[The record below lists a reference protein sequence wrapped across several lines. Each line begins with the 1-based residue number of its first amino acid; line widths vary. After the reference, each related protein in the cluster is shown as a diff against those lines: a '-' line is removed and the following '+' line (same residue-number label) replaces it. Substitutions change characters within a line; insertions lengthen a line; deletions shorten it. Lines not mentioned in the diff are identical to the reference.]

1 MPNKGAQD
9 APTQRGLCLVHGT
22 IVFDHFITDTA
33 RYADLVLPATTQFEH
48 FDVQGAWGHFYASS
62 NNPAVAPMGETKSGG
77 ELMRELAVKLGLDH
91 SALRESDEEI
101 AASALPDGCSL
112 DDLKRDGWRKLSVPV
127 GPSQPLALL
136 GEGIAGPAP
145 PPPGRLQ
152 LLTPKSHY
160 FLNSTFANMPLQR
173 QSQGRASIEINPEDA
188 SRLMLSDGDT
198 IRASNGAANMQLPL
212 RVTDT
217 IRPGCAVLEGK
228 WWGGDADQSAEV
240 NRLTPARWSPLGQPA
255 YNETWITIAKA

>member
-1 MPNKGAQD
+1 
-9 APTQRGLCLVHGT
+9 
-22 IVFDHFITDTA
+22 
-33 RYADLVLPATTQFEH
+33 
-48 FDVQGAWGHFYASS
+48 
-62 NNPAVAPMGETKSGG
+62 
-77 ELMRELAVKLGLDH
+77 
-91 SALRESDEEI
+91 
-101 AASALPDGCSL
+101 
-112 DDLKRDGWRKLSVPV
+112 
-127 GPSQPLALL
+127 
-136 GEGIAGPAP
+136 
-145 PPPGRLQ
+145 
-152 LLTPKSHY
+152 
-160 FLNSTFANMPLQR
+160 MPLQR

-228 WWGGDADQSAEV
+228 WWSGDADQSAEV